1 MIYLWTGLEVVAVD
15 VTLAVVLLLLAR
27 RGLKRSGLGAML
39 AAARPPAK
47 RSPVVER
54 IERATR

>member
-15 VTLAVVLLLLAR
+15 VVLAVVLLLLAR

-39 AAARPPAK
+39 AATKPPAGK
-47 RSPVVER
+47 PRKTV
-54 IERATR
+54 ATGAPR